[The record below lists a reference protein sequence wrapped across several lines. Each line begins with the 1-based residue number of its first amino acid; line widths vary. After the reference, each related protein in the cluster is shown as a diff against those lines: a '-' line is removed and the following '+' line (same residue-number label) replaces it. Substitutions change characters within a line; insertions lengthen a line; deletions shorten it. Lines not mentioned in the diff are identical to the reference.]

1 MLDDD
6 QPMTPRSL
14 AAVQSVAVILGLCA
28 APAAAQPAPSVVTL
42 KAPDGLT
49 LRATYYSPG
58 KPGPGVVLLHQ
69 CNRDRTAWAEFATA
83 AAMRGYHVIAM
94 DYRGYGESEGNR
106 YESPQEQG
114 PVINEKWPG
123 DVDAAFAWLVAQPD
137 VDRNRIAAAGA
148 SCGVNQSVLL
158 ASRHPEVK
166 TVMLLSGN
174 VTAPAREYLRDSAW
188 MPVLAAASHDDG
200 TALDGMRWIL
210 GWSRNTSNKLVEYE
224 KAGHGTDMFAVEKG
238 MQPLMLDWL
247 DAHLRNAPLKPVTS
261 QAPAPATPV
270 EAFWTTLTG
279 PGGPAKARVL
289 FDQAR
294 GSNSTTALFPEP
306 EMNAYGYE
314 LLQEGR
320 NDDAIVV
327 FTMNVDAHP
336 QSPNTY
342 DSLADAY
349 LAAGKR
355 DDALRFAEKTL
366 AMLEKD
372 TATPADFK
380 AQIKESAER
389 KIAELKRW

>member
-1 MLDDD
+1 
-6 QPMTPRSL
+6 MTSRSL
-14 AAVQSVAVILGLCA
+14 LAVQSVVVILAVCA
-28 APAAAQPAPSVVTL
+28 APAAAQPAPGAVAL

-49 LRATYYSPG
+49 LKATYYSPG

-69 CNRDRTAWAEFATA
+69 CNRDRTAWADFAKA

-94 DYRGYGESEGNR
+94 DYRGYGESEGQR
-106 YESPQEQG
+106 YDSFQQQG

-137 VDRNRIAAAGA
+137 VDKERIAAAGA

-158 ASRHPEVK
+158 ARRHPQVK

-174 VTAPAREYLRDSAW
+174 VTPPAREYLRDSPW

-200 TALDGMRWIL
+200 NALEGMRWIL
-210 GWSRNTSNKLVEYE
+210 GWSRNAANTLVEYE

-238 MQPLMLDWL
+238 LQPVMLDWL
-247 DAHLRNAPLKPVTS
+247 DAHLRNAPTKPVTS
-261 QAPAPATPV
+261 QSTAPATPV
-270 EAFWTTLTG
+270 EEFWTVLTG
-279 PGGPAKARVL
+279 AGGPAKARVL
-289 FDQAR
+289 FDKAR
-294 GSNSTTALFPEP
+294 QSNPKMVLFPET
-306 EMNAYGYE
+306 EANAYGYQ

-320 NDDAIVV
+320 NDDAIIV
-327 FTMNVDAHP
+327 FTMNVDAYP
-336 QSPNTY
+336 NSPNTY

-349 LAAGKR
+349 LAAGKK
-355 DDALRFAEKTL
+355 DDALRLAEKTL

-372 TATPADFK
+372 TTTPEDFK

-389 KIAELKRW
+389 KIAELKKW

>member
-1 MLDDD
+1 
-6 QPMTPRSL
+6 MTPRSL
-14 AAVQSVAVILGLCA
+14 AAVQSVVVILGLCA

-49 LRATYYSPG
+49 LKATYYSPG

-69 CNRDRTAWAEFATA
+69 CNRDRTAWAEFGTA

-94 DYRGYGESEGNR
+94 DYRGYGESEGQR
-106 YESPQEQG
+106 YDSFQQQG

-137 VDRNRIAAAGA
+137 VDKNRIAAAGA

-158 ASRHPEVK
+158 ARRHPEVK

-174 VTAPAREYLRDSAW
+174 VTPPAREYLRDSTW
-188 MPVLAAASHDDG
+188 LPVLAAASYDDG
-200 TALDGMRWIL
+200 NALEGMRWIL
-210 GWSRNTSNKLVEYE
+210 GWSRNQGNKLVEYQ

-238 MQPLMLDWL
+238 LQPLMIDWL
-247 DAHLRNAPLKPVTS
+247 DAHLRHAPAKTETS
-261 QAPAPATPV
+261 QSAGPATPV
-270 EAFWTTLTG
+270 EEFWATLTG

-289 FDQAR
+289 FDKARQA
-294 GSNSTTALFPEP
+294 NSKVVLFPEA
-306 EMNAYGYE
+306 EANTYGYQ

-320 NDDAIVV
+320 NEDAIIL
-327 FTMNVDAHP
+327 FQMNADAYP
-336 QSPNTY
+336 KSPNTY

-355 DDALRFAEKTL
+355 EEALRLAEKTL

-372 TATPADFK
+372 TTTPADFK

-389 KIAELKRW
+389 KITELKKW